1 MSGASYQ
8 ETTGYFLR
16 SGVDSLRR
24 KKGQKTID
32 SISGK
37 STELDIAGKNQVTG
51 VPGKLNTA
59 ETGAM
64 ATELEP
70 ETVSTTELKEL
81 ILRLENK
88 GTTRLDR
95 MENELLEMKGNQKK
109 NEEKLEG
116 LEHISKIP
124 KTG

>member
-1 MSGASYQ
+1 
-8 ETTGYFLR
+8 
-16 SGVDSLRR
+16 
-24 KKGQKTID
+24 
-32 SISGK
+32 
-37 STELDIAGKNQVTG
+37 
-51 VPGKLNTA
+51 
-59 ETGAM
+59 M

-88 GTTRLDR
+88 VTTRLDR

-116 LEHISKIP
+116 LDHDLKNTKDRMRLIDNDIIP
-124 KTG
+124 GIKGKWITNLIVSDTN

>member
-51 VPGKLNTA
+51 VPGKI
-59 ETGAM
+59 EHG
-64 ATELEP
+64 
-70 ETVSTTELKEL
+70 
-81 ILRLENK
+81 
-88 GTTRLDR
+88 GDR
-95 MENELLEMKGNQKK
+95 CDGY
-109 NEEKLEG
+109 
-116 LEHISKIP
+116 
-124 KTG
+124 